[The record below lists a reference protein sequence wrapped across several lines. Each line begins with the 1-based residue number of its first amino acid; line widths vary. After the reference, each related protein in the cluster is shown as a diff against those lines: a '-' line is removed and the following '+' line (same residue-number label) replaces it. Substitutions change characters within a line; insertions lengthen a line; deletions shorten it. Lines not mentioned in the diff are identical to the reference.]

1 MQAIHV
7 IFQPKIHWK
16 IKLIHINYWKNTTEI
31 ERTLESSEESFFR
44 PITVLLVLS
53 KVIEKLV
60 GHQIVDYT
68 KFNQSLKQTIAV
80 FCKGH
85 STATVL
91 LCIRDDII
99 RAMKKG
105 YLTLMV
111 LADY

>member
-1 MQAIHV
+1 MK
-7 IFQPKIHWK
+7 KI
-16 IKLIHINYWKNTTEI
+16 LQLL

-44 PITVLLVLS
+44 PMTVLLVLS

-68 KFNQSLKQTIAV
+68 KFNQALKQTIAR

-91 LCIRDDII
+91 LCIRNII

-105 YLTLMV
+105 DLTLMV
-111 LADY
+111 LANY